1 MLQSRI
7 ALEKTSRVRTL
18 IRLLLP
24 AIETLMQQE
33 NGFKT
38 WFYSIPPF
46 TRTYLVILLLTGF
59 GSAYGL
65 FDPFTLVFSRELILK
80 RLEVSTVIFGKL

>member
-1 MLQSRI
+1 M
-7 ALEKTSRVRTL
+7 K
-18 IRLLLP
+18 
-24 AIETLMQQE
+24 QE

-38 WFYSIPPF
+38 WFYNIPPF

-80 RLEVSTVIFGKL
+80 RLEVSMVIFGEL